1 MLRRA
6 VYIKHPS
13 HLPIPVKQK
22 KGLARGLPVQ
32 RDRSASAI
40 RYAKSP
46 ARVSLGN
53 TRRRGE
59 TQVSNA
65 ARVRTRSEKLRFSL
79 RALFA
84 VSLGY
89 LSSRRARTH
98 TANALGEALLLST
111 RTVRSCVLS
120 SPAPCTRPRI
130 RSSASQ
136 CPWSLWH
143 SVVTRRAANALGE
156 AALPATRTVRRG
168 T

>member
-22 KGLARGLPVQ
+22 KKLARGLPCIATAQ
-32 RDRSASAI
+32 RARFAT
-40 RYAKSP
+40 RNRR

-53 TRRRGE
+53 TRQRKE
-59 TQVSNA
+59 AEVSNA

-89 LSSRRARTH
+89 LSSIRARTH

-143 SVVTRRAANALGE
+143 SIVPRRAANALGE